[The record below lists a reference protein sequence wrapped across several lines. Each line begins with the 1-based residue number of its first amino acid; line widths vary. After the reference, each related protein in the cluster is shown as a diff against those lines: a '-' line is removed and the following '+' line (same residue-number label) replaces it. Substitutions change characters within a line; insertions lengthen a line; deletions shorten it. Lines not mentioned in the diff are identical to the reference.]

1 VTFFQ
6 IYGGKLYD
14 LYICN
19 RHCVCGCGCVG
30 EFLRDLWRQALRPA
44 QRPPQTRRT
53 SRSSVYLIYWY
64 KSTNTNV
71 AARADAKQV
80 GYSVYLLYWYKS
92 TDTDAAARADAKQVV
107 NIVGL
112 QETEVTNVSH
122 LMEALNAGYNDSIL
136 YMCVYICQFSFFT
149 GTRVQIL
156 TQEALLV
163 TKLVLRQRLAPIWT
177 RLARTL
183 CCRSTLGGRA
193 RDVGSCRLSTW
204 LAASAP
210 LMSTTTTGRRAL
222 RVCLCMC
229 VYIYIVYVCVCVVC
243 SNIYNIYT

>member
-1 VTFFQ
+1 MAA
-6 IYGGKLYD
+6 IYKTCIYIYIYI
-14 LYICN
+14 YICN
-19 RHCVCGCGCVG
+19 RHYGCGCGCVG

-53 SRSSVYLIYWY
+53 SRSSVYLIYCY
-64 KSTNTNV
+64 KSTNTDV

-92 TDTDAAARADAKQVV
+92 TATDAAARADAKQVV

-122 LMEALNAGYNDSIL
+122 LMEALNAGYNDCIL
-136 YMCVYICQFSFFT
+136 YYMYVQFSFFT
-149 GTRVQIL
+149 GTQVQIL

-177 RLARTL
+177 RLARTP

-193 RDVGSCRLSTW
+193 RDVGSCPLSTW

-222 RVCLCMC
+222 RVCLC
-229 VYIYIVYVCVCVVC
+229 VCVCTYIHTYIHNNVC
-243 SNIYNIYT
+243 ACM